1 MRRSCQKISENE
13 GKYLQARFN
22 TGHIHH
28 LQGQVRICMLC
39 VCVVRV
45 RGWVCVGGF
54 ACISFASLFP
64 VTTMLY
70 KTVFVRVCVCVR
82 TSRSSAAL
90 SSTPICGFPGV
101 SICVVAHAI
110 SGICILVR
118 STNARDTHTHAFA
131 FCCSCC
137 LLLHDI
143 KVDLR
148 LDNSAA
154 EFKSGAARRQPPTR
168 RLRSQKLQECLQ
180 RVCVQGE
187 GNSASDAIRYR
198 DKDHI
203 HAYSLQ
209 GNRQAEEQAPQK
221 LKLAKE
227 NTITLSASNACHT
240 EYYEPHRVR
249 ATDETGRGFHCAPL
263 RPASQR
269 PAPSHKTLHFL
280 QRET

>member
-13 GKYLQARFN
+13 GKYLQARFD

-28 LQGQVRICMLC
+28 LHGQVRICTLC

-45 RGWVCVGGF
+45 RGWVCVVRGWVCVYQLCQLISCAKNVVQNSVC
-54 ACISFASLFP
+54 AC
-64 VTTMLY
+64 M
-70 KTVFVRVCVCVR
+70 RVCVR

-101 SICVVAHAI
+101 SICVVAHAF

-131 FCCSCC
+131 FRCSCC

-148 LDNSAA
+148 LDHSAA
-154 EFKSGAARRQPPTR
+154 EFKSGAARRQPPAR

-180 RVCVQGE
+180 RAWAQRE
-187 GNSASDAIRYR
+187 GNSTSDAIRYCG
-198 DKDHI
+198 KYHI

-209 GNRQAEEQAPQK
+209 GNRQADEQTPQK
-221 LKLAKE
+221 
-227 NTITLSASNACHT
+227 
-240 EYYEPHRVR
+240 
-249 ATDETGRGFHCAPL
+249 
-263 RPASQR
+263 
-269 PAPSHKTLHFL
+269 
-280 QRET
+280 